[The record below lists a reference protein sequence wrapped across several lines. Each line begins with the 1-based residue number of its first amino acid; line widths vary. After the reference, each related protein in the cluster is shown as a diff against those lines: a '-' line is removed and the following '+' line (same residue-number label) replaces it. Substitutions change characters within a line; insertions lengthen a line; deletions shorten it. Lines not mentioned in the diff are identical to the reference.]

1 MHGATFP
8 LPVAMLIVFGSAKL
22 VGEVFARLHLP
33 PLAGEIV
40 AGALV
45 GPSMLGWIAPNEVL
59 RALSDLGVLFLL
71 FSIGLEVK
79 VGDLLRVSAVAAAV
93 ATVGELAPFAAGW
106 AVFAKWG
113 AAWGAAG
120 GGTAGTRNEAMF
132 VGAALVATSVGITAS
147 VLAEQKLL
155 GEGASQV
162 ILAAAVIDDILG
174 LLVLAV
180 VSSVAGGHGRLA
192 GVFLTAVLAMA
203 FMAVIAF
210 WGPALV
216 RRWLPAFRS
225 RARAD
230 EAEFH
235 IALLLLFALAAVAL
249 YTGVA
254 AIVGAFLAGLAL
266 AVHVDK
272 RVRTLTR
279 GVSELL
285 VPFFLAGIG
294 LNFDAAIFRSKGTA
308 GLAFLVLV
316 AAIASKV
323 LGCGGAALGL
333 GWQNAV
339 RVGVGMVPRGE
350 VAMIAAQLGL
360 TTAVLSATAYSV
372 IVFVVVGTAL
382 VTPLLLQITFAAQ
395 VRQASRQQGSPET

>member
-1 MHGATFP
+1 
-8 LPVAMLIVFGSAKL
+8 MLIVFGSAKL
-22 VGEVFARLHLP
+22 LGEIFARLHLP

-59 RALSDLGVLFLL
+59 KALSDLGALFLL

-79 VGDLLRVSAVAAAV
+79 VADLLRVSAVAAGV
-93 ATVGELAPFAAGW
+93 AALGELAPFAAGW
-106 AVFAKWG
+106 AVFVSWG
-113 AAWGAAG
+113 
-120 GGTAGTRNEAMF
+120 GTRNEALF

-147 VLAEQKLL
+147 VLAERKLL
-155 GEGASQV
+155 NDRASQI
-162 ILAAAVIDDILG
+162 ILAAAVIDDVLG
-174 LLVLAV
+174 LIILAV

-203 FMAVIAF
+203 FLAMIAF

-216 RRWLPAFRS
+216 RRWLPSFRS

-235 IALLLLFALAAVAL
+235 IALLLLFALSALAL

-266 AVHVDK
+266 AAHVDK

-294 LNFDAAIFRSKGTA
+294 LNFDAAIFRSRRTVA
-308 GLAFLVLV
+308 LALLVLA

-323 LGCGGAALGL
+323 LGCGAAALSL
-333 GWQNAV
+333 GWRTAL

-360 TTAVLSATAYSV
+360 TIGVLGASAYSV

-382 VTPLLLQITFAAQ
+382 VTPLLLQITFAAPAGQ
-395 VRQASRQQGSPET
+395 ESRQRASPAR

>member
-1 MHGATFP
+1 MHGAPLP
-8 LPVAMLIVFGSAKL
+8 LPVAMLIVLGSAKL
-22 VGEVFARLHLP
+22 LGEIFARLHLP

-59 RALSDLGVLFLL
+59 KALSDLGVLFLL

-79 VGDLLRVSAVAAAV
+79 VADLLRVSAIAAGVAGL
-93 ATVGELAPFAAGW
+93 GELVPFAAGW
-106 AVFAKWG
+106 AVFT
-113 AAWGAAG
+113 AWGAVFVSG
-120 GGTAGTRNEAMF
+120 GGTRNEALF

-147 VLAEQKLL
+147 VLAERKLL
-155 GEGASQV
+155 NDRASQI
-162 ILAAAVIDDILG
+162 ILAAAVIDDVLG
-174 LLVLAV
+174 LIILAV

-216 RRWLPAFRS
+216 RRWLPSFRS

-235 IALLLLFALAAVAL
+235 IALLLLFALSALAL

-266 AVHVDK
+266 AAHVDK
-272 RVRTLTR
+272 RVRTLTQ

-294 LNFDAAIFRSKGTA
+294 LNFDAAIFRSRRTVA
-308 GLAFLVLV
+308 LALLVLA

-323 LGCGGAALGL
+323 LGCGAAAISL
-333 GWQNAV
+333 GWRNAL

-360 TTAVLSATAYSV
+360 TTAVLSASTYSV

-382 VTPLLLQITFAAQ
+382 VTPLLLQITFAVPAGQ
-395 VRQASRQQGSPET
+395 ESRQQASPAK